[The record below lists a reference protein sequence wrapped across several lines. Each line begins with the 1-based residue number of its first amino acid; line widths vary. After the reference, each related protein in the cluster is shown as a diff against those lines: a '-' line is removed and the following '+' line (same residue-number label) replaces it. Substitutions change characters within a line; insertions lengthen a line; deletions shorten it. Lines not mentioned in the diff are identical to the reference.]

1 MIMIA
6 WEITARWVL
15 QNGKFV
21 LSVPC
26 PRGYEISKIA
36 TISLKIED
44 LQVEGILVPK
54 PKEYLNYSKSTLP
67 LESFQ
72 KYSG

>member
-1 MIMIA
+1 MIA

-21 LSVPC
+21 LSIPC

-36 TISLKIED
+36 TLYPKIED
-44 LQVEGILVPK
+44 LHIEGLLVPK
-54 PKEYLNYSKSTLP
+54 PKETLHHPKYTIPAIGISSK
-67 LESFQ
+67 F
-72 KYSG
+72 

>member
-1 MIMIA
+1 MIA

-21 LSVPC
+21 LSIPC

-36 TISLKIED
+36 TMYPKIED
-44 LQVEGILVPK
+44 LHIEGLLVPK
-54 PKEYLNYSKSTLP
+54 PKETLNQYKVTVPILH
-67 LESFQ
+67 SFQ

>member
-1 MIMIA
+1 MIA

-21 LSVPC
+21 LSIPC

-36 TISLKIED
+36 SLYPKIED
-44 LQVEGILVPK
+44 LHIEGLLVPK
-54 PKEYLNYSKSTLP
+54 PKERLGQTMPILPAIGMSSK
-67 LESFQ
+67 F
-72 KYSG
+72 